1 MATPRLPHLHE
12 PNPLLRLVYDAFFS
26 HIHVDEAWVRD
37 VRQLA
42 SRGSVVYILRNL
54 NFVDFMALDYL
65 TKAYDLPRIG
75 YVNDVGLWI
84 LNPLGQGW
92 LHALLPADGVKEAT
106 QLRDALDAGRSAVLF
121 LKRPPSVIDVASA
134 RSRGRGLIEG
144 DAIVHTLINMQRLRP
159 RPINLVPQVFVWTK
173 RPDTRGTHWLDP
185 LLGPREWPGALRTL
199 GQFLTNYK
207 FVELKAGEAL
217 DLKRY
222 LADAEPVSDEVHV
235 RRIVYAVLRRLERE
249 RRSVT
254 GPAGK
259 PPDRARHQVLESPY
273 LRSAIEALGEQEKR
287 GELRKRALKIL
298 DSMQATPDSTTIRA
312 LELLLDRVFHRIYA
326 GINIDVEGL
335 RRVREAAKEST
346 LVLLPCHKS
355 HIDYLVLSYVFY
367 EQNLPLPM
375 IAAGD
380 NLSFMPLGPILRRA
394 GAFFIRRSFR
404 GDDLYAP
411 VVEAYVR
418 RLMRDGHAVEVFL
431 EGGRSRTG
439 KLLPPKFGIL
449 NMLVRAAASLPGR
462 RVSFVPISIGYE
474 RIVETDSYGRELTGG
489 DKHKEDATGLL
500 KTTEVLR
507 HRYGEIS
514 LQFGNFMT
522 LDDIR
527 AELGLP
533 SSEMLAPEQSRQIC
547 VRLANRTM
555 DEINR
560 VTAVSP
566 GALLALALLSDHR
579 RGIEHSEL
587 IERCRQLL
595 HLPLQLR
602 ARLTPS
608 LLGSDGALRE
618 QAIADAIEMFLEAG
632 ALDSRLAT
640 EPGKKP
646 KKSGKRR
653 APVGLGTVYRV
664 PERKRLELDNSK
676 NAIVHFFVE
685 RGLIATAVLM
695 GAGSSAAPAPLAAVR
710 DRVRDLSRLFKHEF
724 RFRADA
730 SFDTIYA
737 ETVASMVE
745 AGQLA
750 REGDLLLA
758 GPGNDGFNGAFWLR
772 TYASI
777 MQNFLESYRIAAR
790 ALRVLEA
797 GPLPQKEL
805 VRRALAIGSRM
816 YDAAQIDRFE
826 AIAQPMLQNAF
837 HVFVDEGY
845 LHMNDERYELSPALV
860 GAGAPCPVEA
870 RIACYLP
877 HGPD

>member
-1 MATPRLPHLHE
+1 MATPRLPLVHE
-12 PNPLLRLVYDAFFS
+12 TNPLLRMLYETFLS
-26 HIHVDEAWVRD
+26 HIQVDEDWVRD

-42 SRGSVVYILRNL
+42 SRGSIIYILRNL
-54 NFVDFMALDYL
+54 NFVDFIALDYL
-65 TKAYDLPRIG
+65 TKRYDLPRIG
-75 YVNDVGLWI
+75 FVNDVGLWI
-84 LNPLGQGW
+84 LNPLGRGW
-92 LHALLPADGVKEAT
+92 LQALLPADGVKDAA

-121 LKRPPSVIDVASA
+121 LKRPPNVIDVASA

-144 DAIVHTLINMQRLRP
+144 DAIVHTLINMQRIRP

-217 DLKRY
+217 DLKHY
-222 LADAEPVSDEVHV
+222 LASAEPVSDEVHV
-235 RRIVYAVLRRLERE
+235 RRVVYAVLRRLERE

-273 LRSAIEALGEQEKR
+273 LRSAMEALGQTEKR
-287 GELRKRALKIL
+287 GDLRKRALKIL

-439 KLLPPKFGIL
+439 KLLAPKFGIL

-489 DKHKEDATGLL
+489 DKTKEGATGLL

-527 AELGLP
+527 NELGLP
-533 SSEMLAPEQSRQIC
+533 ASDVLSPEQSRQIC

-560 VTAVSP
+560 VTSVSP
-566 GALLALALLSDHR
+566 GALVALSLLSDHR
-579 RGIEHSEL
+579 RGIEHAEL

-595 HLPLQLR
+595 RLPVQLR

-608 LLGSDGALRE
+608 LTGPDGELRE
-618 QAIADAIEMFLEAG
+618 QAIADAIDMFMQAG
-632 ALDSRLAT
+632 ALDGHVAA

-646 KKSGKRR
+646 SKRR
-653 APVGLGTVYRV
+653 ARVGAGTVYRV
-664 PERKRLELDNSK
+664 QERKRLELDNSK

-685 RGLIATAVLM
+685 RGLVATAMLM
-695 GAGSSAAPAPLAAVR
+695 RPGPPVPLASVR
-710 DRVRDLSRLFKHEF
+710 ERVRDLSRLFKHEF

-730 SFDTIYA
+730 SFDRIFA
-737 ETVASMVE
+737 ETVASMTD

-750 REGDLLLA
+750 REGESLVA
-758 GPGNDGFNGAFWLR
+758 GPGSEGLHGAFWLR

-777 MQNFLESYRIAAR
+777 IQNFLESYRIAAR
-790 ALRVLEA
+790 ALTVLAA

-805 VRRALAIGSRM
+805 VRRALATGSRM
-816 YDAAQIDRFE
+816 YDAAEIDRFE

-837 HVFVDEGY
+837 RVFVDEGY
-845 LHMNDERYELSPALV
+845 LLERDERYELSHPLMASGDLH
-860 GAGAPCPVEA
+860 PVEA

-877 HGPD
+877 RGREAG